1 MVLASKQKRPAS
13 PHQKKRTGQHHSH
26 SKHYVKAYWPYIPM
40 IAATAVL
47 NGIIAQSTALTT
59 TATNTSR
66 LQLWTQSGPWLSV
79 VVIVIAI
86 MSLAIVTIRHTLA
99 WQRVVSKSE
108 DFFIHHH
115 SVDVFLVGIAL
126 VGFLVTRTV

>member
-1 MVLASKQKRPAS
+1 
-13 PHQKKRTGQHHSH
+13 
-26 SKHYVKAYWPYIPM
+26 M